1 MEQMQKGLVIT
12 SSNHDAGNATHFKI
26 FFIVFKR
33 EDVTIA
39 EDRHRAG
46 CLNAFSDI
54 IPILET
60 D

>member
-1 MEQMQKGLVIT
+1 MKKGIVIT
-12 SSNHDAGNATHFKI
+12 SSNHDAGNATRFKI

-39 EDRHRAG
+39 KDRHRAG
-46 CLNAFSDI
+46 CIYAFSDI